1 MTSMAAIPA
10 QFQMG
15 FLLSFLELWSL
26 EISEMEI
33 SPGRT
38 WGSTVRETK
47 SPRPST
53 AHPRKSKPGPR
64 LATVAVS
71 RFTALGCVELAFLFL
86 LPWSITF
93 CHRLLFLM
101 TKSEGL
107 LVLLVRSPLSD
118 SERRENREREGESE
132 SSVDKRPSF
141 LLSLFPLLPPKPN
154 NSSFISFDNFDS
166 GRIRTHNSTK
176 QGQDSA
182 APTPATPSSNRC
194 LLRNPE

>member
-154 NSSFISFDNFDS
+154 NSSFIRPTTLPSKGRTAQPQLQRLPAATVAYS
-166 GRIRTHNSTK
+166 GTQSK
-176 QGQDSA
+176 V
-182 APTPATPSSNRC
+182 
-194 LLRNPE
+194 

>member
-132 SSVDKRPSF
+132 SSVDKRPTTLPSKGRTAQPQ
-141 LLSLFPLLPPKPN
+141 LQRLPAATVAYSGTQSLIF
-154 NSSFISFDNFDS
+154 
-166 GRIRTHNSTK
+166 
-176 QGQDSA
+176 
-182 APTPATPSSNRC
+182 NRV
-194 LLRNPE
+194 RFKIGS